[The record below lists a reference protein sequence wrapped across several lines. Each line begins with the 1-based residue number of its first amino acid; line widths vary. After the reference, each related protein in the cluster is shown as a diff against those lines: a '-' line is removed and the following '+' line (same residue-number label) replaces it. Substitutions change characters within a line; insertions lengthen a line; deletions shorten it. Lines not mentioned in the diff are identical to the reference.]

1 MYMLKCIISGYQAI
15 CVSGFDP
22 PSGVLI
28 TIGFGGGGGGGC
40 PGSEVD
46 VDFPPIRSVSGP
58 VN

>member
-22 PSGVLI
+22 LGVLI

-40 PGSEVD
+40 PGAEVD
-46 VDFPPIRSVSGP
+46 VVFPTIRSVFGP